1 MKLAT
6 NTMAYTARGEPLKMT
21 MSPGA
26 ELPAKPED
34 LEFQKMFNESVVEGL
49 LKEGRVKCHP
59 VEVGGGGLRGVGEGL
74 ARLREGKVRGVK
86 LVYRVG
92 DTE

>member
-1 MKLAT
+1 
-6 NTMAYTARGEPLKMT
+6 MAYTARGELLKMQG
-21 MSPGA
+21 SRGA

-34 LEFQKMFNESVVEGL
+34 LEFQKMFNESVVEGF

-59 VEVGGGGLRGVGEGL
+59 VEVGKGGLRGVGEGL